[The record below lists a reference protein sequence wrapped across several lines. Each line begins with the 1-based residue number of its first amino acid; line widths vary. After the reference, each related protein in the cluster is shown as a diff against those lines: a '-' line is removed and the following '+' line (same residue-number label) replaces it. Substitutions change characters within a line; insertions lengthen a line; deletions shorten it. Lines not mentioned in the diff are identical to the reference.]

1 MVSKQ
6 VVGIPSPPHK
16 QAFLERQIPDN
27 IPFIITPSGYT
38 PDLQSP
44 GQKQFSERTVL
55 RFSGGKKKKDPQ
67 INTRALSLQKSQWRL
82 WFGGR
87 EGFLPFC
94 APSPNLSKLNT
105 EFETH
110 GKCLWLHES
119 CWENLYKS
127 WTEAGGKY
135 NWQLILRKHR

>member
-27 IPFIITPSGYT
+27 IPFIITPNGYT

-44 GQKQFSERTVL
+44 GQRQFSERTVL
-55 RFSGGKKKKDPQ
+55 RFSGEKKKDPQ

-105 EFETH
+105 MSLKLMVNFSGFMKAA
-110 GKCLWLHES
+110 GKTSIRVGLRQG
-119 CWENLYKS
+119 ENTIGS
-127 WTEAGGKY
+127 
-135 NWQLILRKHR
+135 